1 MVLEFFEGKTLLHE
15 LNDTNITLI
24 PKVPKPEHV
33 SHFRPIGLCNF
44 AYKII
49 SKILA
54 NSLRNCLDL
63 CISQNQSAFVPGR
76 VIHDNIIIAHEV
88 YHYLRRK
95 KREINLSLH

>member
-1 MVLEFFEGKTLLHE
+1 MVVEFFNGKSLLNL
-15 LNDTNITLI
+15 LNDTNVTLI
-24 PKVPKPEHV
+24 PKIIKPEHV

-54 NSLRNCLDL
+54 NRLRLCLDE
-63 CISQNQSAFVPGR
+63 CISQNQSAFVPGS

-88 YHYLRRK
+88 YHYLKRK
-95 KREINLSLH
+95 